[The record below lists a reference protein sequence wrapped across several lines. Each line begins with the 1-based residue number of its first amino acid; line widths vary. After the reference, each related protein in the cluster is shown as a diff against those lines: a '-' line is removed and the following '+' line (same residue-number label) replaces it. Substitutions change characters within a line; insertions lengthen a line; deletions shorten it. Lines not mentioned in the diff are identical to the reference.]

1 MHDILSARLARLT
14 DTASSP
20 GAQKSLKSD
29 LLDLAKLCQVVPQND
44 FLLDTVAGPLVS
56 AVKSV
61 FGAASLI
68 VVLTETSRR
77 QVYFAVLARLQAIGG
92 LAALTTDDAKRRA
105 LVERLLLA
113 RSEDLI
119 AGAYGTCPRGFVRL
133 LSRLGDQARRGGIY
147 ADLFTL
153 VSDTPELARELLAA
167 AQGEG
172 LSDNLVELMM
182 ALPRSAQSVRLA
194 RLFDDEHDLDRF
206 MQVYRFLTGDENLR
220 ADHCQRLCNGE
231 RPDRL
236 LESLYLALPFPDPV
250 ISTPGLRPVR
260 NGEELVSVGKTFR
273 NCLGNFVAEGLRGD
287 HQYYIWSK
295 PAAPEVVVCIRHEAP
310 FGWYLA
316 ECQLADNERVPPRL
330 KKELKALLAHCGI
343 RTTGSVENLMRP
355 YRDAPDEIDINLM
368 FDLDAA

>member
-14 DTASSP
+14 NTAASP
-20 GAQKSLKSD
+20 QAQKSLKSD

-61 FGAASLI
+61 FGAAALI

-77 QVYFAVLARLQAIGG
+77 QVYFAVLARLQAMGG
-92 LAALTTDDAKRRA
+92 LAALATDDAKRQA

-119 AGAYGTCPRGFVRL
+119 ASAYGACPRGFVRL
-133 LSRLGDQARRGGIY
+133 LARLGDPARRAGLY

-153 VSDTPELARELLAA
+153 VSDAPDLARELLAA
-167 AQGEG
+167 ARGEG

-182 ALPRSAQSVRLA
+182 VLPRAARSVRLA
-194 RLFDDEHDLDRF
+194 RLFDDKHDLERF
-206 MQVYRFLTGDENLR
+206 LQVYRFLTGEENLL
-220 ADHCQRLCNGE
+220 AEHSQRLCRGE

-236 LESLYLALPFPDPV
+236 LDSLYLALPFPDPV
-250 ISTPGLRPVR
+250 ICTPGLRHVR
-260 NGEELVSVGKTFR
+260 NGEDLVTIAKTFR

-287 HQYYIWSK
+287 HQYYIWSR
-295 PAAPEVVVCIRHEAP
+295 ASAPEVVVCIRHEAP

-330 KKELKALLAHCGI
+330 KKDLKALLAHCGI

-355 YRDAPDEIDINLM
+355 YRNGPDEIDLDLV